1 MTRPTYGRGW
11 QAENGTST
19 KTADRAKKDP
29 DIEDEQARAGMNGHN
44 PMSTARSLAHRRPTP
59 TLPRTSFQAALPT
72 PAPVTGETD
81 GPPAIGVLIVDDR
94 RMFAESLSPFLS
106 NHAGIEV
113 VGVARS
119 KDEAVAI
126 FEETRPTL
134 VIVRDELGRTHGL
147 ETVSAIKAIDSTAII
162 VLTTRASADR
172 VLIAA
177 VAAGCSGL
185 LTEDQSAEEVV
196 LAIRAIAAGTS
207 LISLGQLARIA
218 TGLFGTDDVVHGND
232 LTPRDKEILRLLATG
247 MSGRAIAVRLHLSA
261 NTIRNYVQGILKK
274 LGAHSRMEAVS
285 IAVRLGV
292 IDHPQ
297 PPD

>member
-1 MTRPTYGRGW
+1 
-11 QAENGTST
+11 
-19 KTADRAKKDP
+19 
-29 DIEDEQARAGMNGHN
+29 
-44 PMSTARSLAHRRPTP
+44 
-59 TLPRTSFQAALPT
+59 
-72 PAPVTGETD
+72 
-81 GPPAIGVLIVDDR
+81 
-94 RMFAESLSPFLS
+94 
-106 NHAGIEV
+106 
-113 VGVARS
+113 
-119 KDEAVAI
+119 
-126 FEETRPTL
+126 
-134 VIVRDELGRTHGL
+134 L

-297 PPD
+297 SPD